1 MNQTLAIK
9 NHLEKKGFITS
20 IESFELYG
28 ATRLS
33 AIIHVLRHKYGMDI
47 EIEYRSKINR
57 YGNTVSYGFYKLKE
71 GKQNGEQKNV

>member
-20 IESFELYG
+20 MQAFELYG
-28 ATRLS
+28 VTRLS
-33 AIIHVLRHKYGMDI
+33 AIIYALRNKYGMDI
-47 EIEYRSKINR
+47 ETERRETINR

-71 GKQNGEQKNV
+71 DEKNER